1 MKRLVSIVLSLL
13 VATSAFAQT
22 PQPPEVAAKSFLVL
36 DLTSN
41 QTLAE
46 RDADASADP
55 ASLTKLMSLYV
66 VFTAIHDK
74 KLTLEQ
80 RLPVSKRAWD
90 ERKAGGSL
98 MFIDT
103 TMTPTVEELLKGEI
117 VQSGND
123 AAVVLAEAVGGTLD
137 QFVGMMNR
145 QAQAFGLKNTTFKNV
160 TGLTEAGH
168 RSTARDLA
176 VIATHIIRDYPEFFA
191 YYSVKEYKYNNINQ
205 PNRNLLLR
213 RDPTVDGL
221 KTGYTDAAGYCL
233 IATAQ
238 REFPNLGPDGKGPG
252 KRRVLTVV
260 LNTTSMEARAN
271 EGQKLLNWGFQ
282 AFDTMRLF
290 DDNKAIVTTP
300 VWKGKSPDAKLGAS
314 GGLFVTVPKGEG
326 GKLQTKVEHTD
337 PLVAPLAKGQR
348 VGTIKVTTA
357 SGAPV
362 IDVPLVVLEPV
373 EQAGIFGRA
382 WDSMRL
388 WIK

>member
-1 MKRLVSIVLSLL
+1 MNRLL
-13 VATSAFAQT
+13 VLVFSLVFAATASAQAL
-22 PQPPEVAAKSFLVL
+22 QPPEVAAKSFLVL

-46 RDADASADP
+46 RNADASADP

-74 KLTLEQ
+74 KLALDQ
-80 RLPVSKRAWD
+80 KLPVSKRAWD

-137 QFVGMMNR
+137 QFVAMMNR
-145 QAQAFGLKNTTFKNV
+145 QAAAFGLKNTEFKNV

-168 RSTARDLA
+168 HSSARDLA
-176 VIATHIIRDYPEFFA
+176 TIATHIIRDYPEFFA
-191 YYSVKEYKYNNINQ
+191 YYSIKEYKYNNINQ

-238 REFPNLGPDGKGPG
+238 REFPNLGANGKGPG
-252 KRRVLTVV
+252 KRRILTVV
-260 LNTTSMEARAN
+260 LNTTSMEARAG
-271 EGQKLLNWGFQ
+271 ESQKLLNWGFA
-282 AFDTMRLF
+282 AFDAIRLF
-290 DDNKAIVTTP
+290 DDGKPIATVP
-300 VWKGKSPDAKLGAS
+300 VWKGKAPEAKLGAA
-314 GGLFVTVPKGEG
+314 GGLFVSVPKGEG
-326 GKLQTKVEHTD
+326 GKLQTKIERTD

-362 IDVPLVVLEPV
+362 VDVPLTVQETV
-373 EQAGIFGRA
+373 EQAGILGRA
-382 WDSMRL
+382 WDSLRL

>member
-1 MKRLVSIVLSLL
+1 
-13 VATSAFAQT
+13 
-22 PQPPEVAAKSFLVL
+22 
-36 DLTSN
+36 
-41 QTLAE
+41 
-46 RDADASADP
+46 
-55 ASLTKLMSLYV
+55 MSLYV

-123 AAVVLAEAVGGTLD
+123 AAVALAEAVGGTLD
-137 QFVGMMNR
+137 QFVAMMNR

-191 YYSVKEYKYNNINQ
+191 YYSIKEYKYNNINQ

-238 REFPNLGPDGKGPG
+238 REFPNLGADGKGPG

-260 LNTTSMEARAN
+260 LNTTSMDARAS
-271 EGQKLLNWGFQ
+271 ESQKLLNWGFQ

-290 DDNKAIVTTP
+290 DENKAIVTTP
-300 VWKGKSPDAKLGAS
+300 VWKGKSPEAKLGAS

-362 IDVPLVVLEPV
+362 VDVPLVVLEPV